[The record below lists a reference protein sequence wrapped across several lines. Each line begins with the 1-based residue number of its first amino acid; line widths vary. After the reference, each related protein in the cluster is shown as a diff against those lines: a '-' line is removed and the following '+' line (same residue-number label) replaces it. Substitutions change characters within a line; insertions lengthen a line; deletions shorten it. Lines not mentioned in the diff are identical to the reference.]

1 MDIKTRQADAFV
13 RAVPSNVSAVLCY
26 GGDAGLVSER
36 AEAIA
41 KAWAADPKR
50 PGEILRLS
58 ETDLQEAPDRL
69 AVELRNLSMFGDR
82 RIVRLS
88 LASAARP
95 ELVTELVEG
104 PPLEGLLV
112 VEAGNIKADSKLRKV
127 FAGSPHAAAVACFPD
142 DANALE
148 LLVRDVLRDNGL
160 KISREATVYL
170 VGRLGADRALSRA
183 EVEKLALYCLG
194 KPEVGIEDIDAIAGD
209 ASELAIDR
217 VISAAFAGQAGPALR
232 ELDRAV
238 SSGESPQTALIFI
251 EKHILKLIQLRNAID
266 GGRPVDEA
274 VKAMRPPPHFSQ
286 TAALAQQGRAWTA
299 EKLHAVL
306 RQSSEAVKAARL
318 TPRLET
324 ELTDALIVRLARF
337 VDRPS
342 TKP

>member
-13 RAVPSNVSAVLCY
+13 RAVPANVTAVLCY
-26 GGDAGLVSER
+26 GADAGLVSER
-36 AEAIA
+36 SEVIA

-58 ETDLQEAPDRL
+58 EIDLQEAPDLL

-82 RIVRLS
+82 KIVRLS

-112 VEAGNIKADSKLRKV
+112 VEAGNIKPEAKLRKV
-127 FAGSPHAAAVACFPD
+127 FAGSPNAAAVACFPD
-142 DANALE
+142 DTGALE
-148 LLVRDVLRDNGL
+148 QLIREVLRDHKL
-160 KISREATVYL
+160 KIGREATAYL

-194 KPEVGIEDIDAIAGD
+194 KAEVAIEDIDAISGD
-209 ASELAIDR
+209 TSELAMDR
-217 VISAAFAGQAGPALR
+217 VIQAAFAGQAGPALR
-232 ELDRAV
+232 ELERAV

-251 EKHILKLIQLRNAID
+251 EKHILRLLQLRNAID
-266 GGRPVDEA
+266 GGRPVEEA
-274 VKAMRPPPHFSQ
+274 VKMMRPPLHFSQ
-286 TAALAQQGRAWTA
+286 VGPMTQQGRAWTA
-299 EKLHAVL
+299 EKLHVAL

-318 TPRLET
+318 APRLES
-324 ELTDALIVRLARF
+324 ELTDALIMRLARS
-337 VDRPS
+337 VGQAR
-342 TKP
+342 